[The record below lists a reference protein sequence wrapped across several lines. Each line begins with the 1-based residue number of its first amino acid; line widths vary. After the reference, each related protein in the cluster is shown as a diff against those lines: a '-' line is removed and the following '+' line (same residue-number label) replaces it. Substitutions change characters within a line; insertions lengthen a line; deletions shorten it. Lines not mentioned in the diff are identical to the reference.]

1 MVKQNAAQPKL
12 EYSGTR
18 PNPAV
23 TKALRSNIR
32 ISLIEGSLFSLM
44 VGIGE
49 TYLPA
54 FLLWMGSGNVA
65 AGLITTLPLLAGSLL
80 QLTAPQML
88 ARLGSFRK
96 WVIFCAGLQ
105 ALIFLPLMVAAVSGV
120 LPLWLAFTC
129 VSLYWAGGLG
139 ASGAWNS
146 WMGTLIPPAVQV
158 GFFTRR
164 TRVSQAMIFVGFSLG
179 GLLLHWMPAYVDKSY
194 AFVTI
199 FFIAFLCRTVSLAW
213 LTKQTEPI
221 PPNPH
226 QKRMTF
232 SELRFRLS
240 PGHEQGRLFRYLL
253 SVTFAAHLAA
263 PYFTSYM
270 LAERKLTYS
279 AYAALIAIPFL
290 AKILFLPVFGKM
302 IARRGA
308 RSVLALGGSGLI
320 ALPVLWLV
328 SDRVGYLGFVQLL
341 SGITWGAYEL
351 AALLL
356 LWELVKPEERTCAM
370 TAYNFANAA
379 SMSAGS
385 MLGGLV
391 FTYFGASGKAF
402 IVLFSLS
409 TLARCVTLVGLKGVA
424 RRRASDRWPKL
435 SRTIA

>member
-1 MVKQNAAQPKL
+1 MVKQNAAQLPSEFL
-12 EYSGTR
+12 RTR
-18 PNPAV
+18 PDPAV
-23 TKALRSNIR
+23 KKSLRSNIR
-32 ISLIEGSLFSLM
+32 VSLVEGSLFSLM

-80 QLTAPQML
+80 QLTAPRML

-105 ALIFLPLMVAAVSGV
+105 ALVFLPLMVAAVRGY

-164 TRVSQAMIFVGFSLG
+164 TRIGQGMIFVGFSLG
-179 GLLLHWMPAYVDKSY
+179 GLLLHWLPTYVDKSY

-199 FFIAFLCRTVSLAW
+199 FFIAFLCRTISLVW

-221 PPNPH
+221 PPNPN
-226 QKRMTF
+226 QKRMTLK
-232 SELRFRLS
+232 ELRHRLS
-240 PGHEQGRLFRYLL
+240 PSHEQGRLFRYLL

-270 LAERKLTYS
+270 LAERKLSYS

-290 AKILFLPVFGKM
+290 AKILFLPLFGKM

-308 RSVLALGGSGLI
+308 RPVLAFGGTGLVV
-320 ALPVLWLV
+320 LPLLWLV
-328 SDRVGYLGFVQLL
+328 SDRVGYLGFIQLL

-385 MLGGLV
+385 LLGGVV
-391 FTYFGASGKAF
+391 FTYFGATGKAF
-402 IVLFSLS
+402 FVLFFVS
-409 TLARCVTLVGLKGVA
+409 TMARSVTLFGLSSVA
-424 RRRASDRWPKL
+424 RLRARQAVSV
-435 SRTIA
+435 